1 MFGLSQNHI
10 DQICEKIAMFQ
21 EIEEVIIFGSRAMGN
36 YKKGSDIDLALKG
49 KAVTTS
55 TVNKLKLELS
65 EKTTMPYYFDV
76 IAYARIKNQELINH
90 IDKYGV
96 KIREFF
102 EPNTSKVR

>member
-10 DQICEKIAMFQ
+10 DQICDKIAMFQ

-49 KAVTTS
+49 KAVTAS

-65 EKTTMPYYFDV
+65 EKTNLPYFFDV
-76 IAYARIKNQELINH
+76 IGYEKIKNQELINH
-90 IDKYGV
+90 INNFGV
-96 KIREFF
+96 KLYASC
-102 EPNTSKVR
+102 NHTSQHL